1 MIDLGS
7 SDDLT
12 VADRLVVGEAV
23 PALARLALRLV
34 VAYVVFSR
42 LVQDIYTLPVGASLH
57 ITDLVLGVLLVVWAL
72 WMITAP
78 RPFPIGM
85 VGVLGSALLVVVL
98 VAPFLNAGAMTPFEL
113 NGAERGLV
121 RAILYTGLFLATYHL
136 ASWRPLATR
145 IITAVVCMTVVQAVI
160 ATYEAVA
167 KSRIQLLGVIWQTIG
182 FEVDP
187 RGSRGEEIALD
198 ARLTG
203 ELRAQATAPHSLVLA
218 GLLVLGIG
226 VCAVRYLH
234 SDSARSRRRY
244 LAAILVQLLGLGA
257 TNQRTGFLALAAVII
272 LLGVAQVR
280 RLPSAIPLF
289 IAGIVGAGA
298 VSVLSPNTPRL
309 VLNFFTGQ
317 TTDHNVTV
325 RISKY
330 ALLPELVGRRPVIGA
345 GYLTGDP
352 SIVIFDNAYL
362 TQLVELGILG
372 LTLLLGFLLVVGA
385 RSFSKYLEA
394 PRDDQPLLVA
404 AMCAAV
410 TLLVTMATF
419 DVLSFGQ
426 LFPTCL
432 IVLAIG
438 AARADALSRAGRPP
452 QSAPTLRRWRPRT
465 LGN

>member
-1 MIDLGS
+1 MAVDGVRGGS
-7 SDDLT
+7 P
-12 VADRLVVGEAV
+12 R
-23 PALARLALRLV
+23 AR
-34 VAYVVFSR
+34 
-42 LVQDIYTLPVGASLH
+42 H
-57 ITDLVLGVLLVVWAL
+57 
-72 WMITAP
+72 
-78 RPFPIGM
+78 
-85 VGVLGSALLVVVL
+85 
-98 VAPFLNAGAMTPFEL
+98 
-113 NGAERGLV
+113 
-121 RAILYTGLFLATYHL
+121 
-136 ASWRPLATR
+136 
-145 IITAVVCMTVVQAVI
+145 
-160 ATYEAVA
+160 
-167 KSRIQLLGVIWQTIG
+167 
-182 FEVDP
+182 
-187 RGSRGEEIALD
+187 GEEIALD

-226 VCAVRYLH
+226 VCAVRYLN

-257 TNQRTGFLALAAVII
+257 TNQRTGFLALAAVVL

-280 RLPSAIPLF
+280 RLPSAMPLV
-289 IAGIVGAGA
+289 IAGIIGAGA
-298 VSVLSPNTPRL
+298 VALVSPNTPRL

-325 RISKY
+325 RITKY

-362 TQLVELGILG
+362 TQLVELGIVG
-372 LTLLLGFLLVVGA
+372 LTLLIGFLLVVGA
-385 RSFSKYLEA
+385 RPFSKYLEA
-394 PRDDQPLLVA
+394 PREDQPFLVA

-438 AARADALSRAGRPP
+438 AARADALEPRRSAPSSPSRPSDAGALGPSGIDRKRRCTSDSVRTCPPRRPTPVAPGPPGALGERPRPGHHQPDHRHLLGDGGGGASALLRDLPAAVPAVFRGDRRAVPRRRRPGADRQRGDRRPLGPLQGGGRRRVRVVRGRQAGSAGRGQHVDGDGRGDPRRP
-452 QSAPTLRRWRPRT
+452 QRQGAAHVASRCAHLVEHGGGQPGSCPSGCTGPWTPSVR
-465 LGN
+465 

>member
-1 MIDLGS
+1 M
-7 SDDLT
+7 
-12 VADRLVVGEAV
+12 
-23 PALARLALRLV
+23 
-34 VAYVVFSR
+34 
-42 LVQDIYTLPVGASLH
+42 
-57 ITDLVLGVLLVVWAL
+57 VLGVLLVVWAL

-85 VGVLGSALLVVVL
+85 VGVFGSALLVVVL
-98 VAPFLNAGAMTPFEL
+98 VAPFLNTTGHQGPLRAQWCRAGDWCAQSSTAGCSLP
-113 NGAERGLV
+113 
-121 RAILYTGLFLATYHL
+121 TYHL
-136 ASWRPLATR
+136 ASWRPIAGR
-145 IITAVVCMTVVQAVI
+145 IITAVVCMTVFQAVI
-160 ATYEAVA
+160 ATYEAVT
-167 KSRIQLLGVIWQTIG
+167 KSRLQVLGMIWQLMG

-187 RGSRGEEIALD
+187 RGARLGEEIALD

-226 VCAVRYLH
+226 VCAVRYLN

-257 TNQRTGFLALAAVII
+257 TNQRTGFLALAAVVL

-280 RLPSAIPLF
+280 RLPSAMPLV
-289 IAGIVGAGA
+289 IAGIIGAGA
-298 VSVLSPNTPRL
+298 VALVSPNTPRL

-325 RISKY
+325 RITKY

-362 TQLVELGILG
+362 TQLVELGIVG
-372 LTLLLGFLLVVGA
+372 LTLLIGFLLVVGA
-385 RSFSKYLEA
+385 RPFSKYLEA
-394 PRDDQPLLVA
+394 PREDQPFLVA

-419 DVLSFGQ
+419 YVLSFGQ

-438 AARADALSRAGRPP
+438 AARADVRKAAPVGPI
-452 QSAPTLRRWRPRT
+452 QSEPTVGRWRTLAPRELT
-465 LGN
+465 GSDDVHPTPWEHARPGGRRRSCPDRPARARRTSSPWASPA